1 QGGFAVLKAMA
12 ETPIIR
18 GVVAENPYVSLDEVI
33 RDFPS
38 MRWEPSPVRRAA
50 LWFVGWRV
58 GISLSKLDVREFA
71 PALGNRPVL
80 LIHGLADTIV
90 SPTQSREIYDAL
102 QGPKDLWFVPEGEH
116 EQLWN
121 IAHDAYEARVL
132 RFLDRIA
139 TPSAALVAASAAA
152 ATATTDT

>member
-1 QGGFAVLKAMA
+1 VVLVHGGGADRRAMLKHAGYLHDDGYHVLLIDCHNHGLSGRDGQGISFGYWESRSVIDAAIWAKQHLQGAGSKPVCAMGTSQGGFAVLKAMA

-71 PALGNRPVL
+71 P
-80 LIHGLADTIV
+80 
-90 SPTQSREIYDAL
+90 
-102 QGPKDLWFVPEGEH
+102 
-116 EQLWN
+116 
-121 IAHDAYEARVL
+121 
-132 RFLDRIA
+132 
-139 TPSAALVAASAAA
+139 
-152 ATATTDT
+152 